1 MKKVSQQGKS
11 TTPRKIDAPSVK
23 EIATRESHSLS
34 METRRN
40 KSGQLT
46 TKKMRTLRG
55 TKTPWTGQINLAILT
70 TTARN
75 HGSTP

>member
-1 MKKVSQQGKS
+1 MKKISQQRKS
-11 TTPRKIDAPSVK
+11 TISRKIDAPSVK

-55 TKTPWTGQINLAILT
+55 TKTSWTGQINLAILT

-75 HGSTP
+75 HDSTP